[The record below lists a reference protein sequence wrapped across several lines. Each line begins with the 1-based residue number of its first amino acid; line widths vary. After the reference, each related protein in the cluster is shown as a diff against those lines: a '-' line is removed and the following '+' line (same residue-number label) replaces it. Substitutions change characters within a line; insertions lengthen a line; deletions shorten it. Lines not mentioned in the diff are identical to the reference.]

1 MVDIREGWKEGRK
14 DLKGGRTQRVE
25 GHEWR
30 KDMKGGRTQKEEGH
44 QGRKD
49 TRRDEMINNYL
60 QNVHR
65 IFDSL

>member
-14 DLKGGRTQRVE
+14 DLKGGR
-25 GHEWR
+25 R